1 MVDER
6 VKKTLK
12 QVEDN
17 DALDFSSKYVR
28 IPFVREL
35 LETCKDTE
43 SYYSDFFEKRAV
55 EIFDKCDSDGSGVLT
70 GKELDDAV
78 CELLPELK
86 QEKEIIDNLFDPRRR
101 CGSGVGWRL
110 PKLWKVRSRVY
121 QTRFCK

>member
-35 LETCKDTE
+35 LDTCKDTE
-43 SYYSDFFEKRAV
+43 SYYSDSFEKRAV

-86 QEKEIIDNLFDPRRR
+86 QEKEIIDNFLTQ
-101 CGSGVGWRL
+101 GGGVGRGL
-110 PKLWKVRSRVY
+110 VVGCPHFGRSDLGCIEAD
-121 QTRFCK
+121 F